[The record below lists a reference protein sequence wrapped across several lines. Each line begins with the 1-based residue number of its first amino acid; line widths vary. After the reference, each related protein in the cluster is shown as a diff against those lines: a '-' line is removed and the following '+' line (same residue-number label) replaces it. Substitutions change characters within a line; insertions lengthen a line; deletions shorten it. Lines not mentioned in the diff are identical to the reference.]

1 MIRCENC
8 GTEYEDELKY
18 CPNCGQKNSLTKV
31 QEENEQIFSVGVDTD
46 DDLVITYFPCNDKD
60 ITLRDYVSIK
70 GFSQPFKVLDI
81 KEIPR
86 ETVEYYL
93 DNAQIAKKV
102 APEKENT
109 KQKKEENN
117 SIDNIYKKN
126 LIFNGGVYEAI
137 YHKDDYREMRYYKS
151 EQRLKGWG
159 TFFRVFEVLGLF
171 AVAIFAGFLVS
182 DLLFKIFDEDSW
194 IGILQYLVLCL
205 GLYGFFLCGRLLCQE
220 QIKIDKLNFVK
231 YDVEKRG
238 GKIDSYNKKKLTL
251 TYVLHG
257 KKHTISANM
266 PKKRINLITTKNKTA

>member
-102 APEKENT
+102 ASEKEN
-109 KQKKEENN
+109 
-117 SIDNIYKKN
+117 I
-126 LIFNGGVYEAI
+126 
-137 YHKDDYREMRYYKS
+137 
-151 EQRLKGWG
+151 
-159 TFFRVFEVLGLF
+159 
-171 AVAIFAGFLVS
+171 
-182 DLLFKIFDEDSW
+182 
-194 IGILQYLVLCL
+194 
-205 GLYGFFLCGRLLCQE
+205 
-220 QIKIDKLNFVK
+220 IK
-231 YDVEKRG
+231 
-238 GKIDSYNKKKLTL
+238 
-251 TYVLHG
+251 
-257 KKHTISANM
+257 
-266 PKKRINLITTKNKTA
+266 